1 METNQWF
8 FDDEKVQ
15 TGDGAFVV
23 WHNHKF
29 FDLTY
34 NGIVFHGEIQEE
46 KSEENRLVI
55 KINHR
60 VFHIRRKHELDDLIS
75 ALGLDKV
82 KIKKIKEFKSP
93 MPGRVIDINVVLGQ
107 EVQPGD
113 ILISLEAM
121 KMENALKSEGVGI
134 VKAICIEKG
143 AVVDKGAVLI
153 EFE

>member
-1 METNQWF
+1 MDTNQWF
-8 FDDEKVQ
+8 FDGEKVQ
-15 TGDGAFVV
+15 TSDGAFVV
-23 WHNHKF
+23 WYNHKF

-46 KSEENRLVI
+46 RSEENRLVI

-93 MPGRVIDINVVLGQ
+93 MPGRVIDINVALGQ

-134 VKAICIEKG
+134 VKTICIDKG